1 MKETIDRENNVGHD
15 LCAVDMEEYKA
26 NGEMNKENSTY
37 AVENNCNF
45 EENENKR
52 YVKPRKDEKKMPTR
66 MMKRRKQR
74 IIIWDNLKKRNET
87 MLSLRRKSNTKTF
100 LILTTILTIF
110 ASLIVMI
117 VAKLLPANTNN

>member
-1 MKETIDRENNVGHD
+1 MKETIDREKNVGHD

-26 NGEMNKENSTY
+26 NGEMNKKNSIY

-52 YVKPRKDEKKMPTR
+52 YMKPKKDEKKVPTR

-74 IIIWDNLKKRNET
+74 IMIWDNLKKRNET
-87 MLSLRRKSNTKTF
+87 MLPLRRKRNTKTF
-100 LILTTILTIF
+100 LKLTTILTIL

-117 VAKLLPANTNN
+117 VAKLLPTNSNI